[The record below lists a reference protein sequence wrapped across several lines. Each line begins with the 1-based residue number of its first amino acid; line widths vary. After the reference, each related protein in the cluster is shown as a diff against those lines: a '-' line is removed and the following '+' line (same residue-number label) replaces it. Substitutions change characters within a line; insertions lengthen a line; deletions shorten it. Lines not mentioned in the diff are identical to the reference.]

1 MAEQRYTTSPVD
13 LQPVHRIDA
22 GVTTNAHE
30 KRSKTY
36 PSSSDVN
43 SSTPILHLYLD
54 FDTLLPTT
62 ALPDDTPGAASSLP
76 PCPDLRAYTSP
87 LEWSPARKSVLLIL
101 SCLATFLTAYTAGAY
116 SPPVGLMARDF
127 DTSRTAV
134 LAGITTFCL
143 GFGFAPM
150 ALAPLSEVWGRYPIF
165 VAAGS
170 VYLVFQAL
178 CSVMPHVAGML
189 VCRLFVGAGASVFS
203 AVVGGVIADLWG
215 KEDRNTPMAL
225 FSGSVLLGTGAGPLV
240 SAALINIIKNRTRA
254 WQWTFWHQVIMD
266 AVLVG
271 FLIVFFKESRAS
283 VLLTRKA
290 KILNDWYSALES
302 CGVYGVWISLGNV
315 NVASSSEVWLSQ
327 RRGSE
332 SDDEDHQEVVRVQ
345 SPELRRIRWVVKAD
359 ELRPALKDLIVTSIK
374 RPFALLFTEPV
385 VFCFSLW
392 AAFSWGVLYL
402 SFSVV
407 PFLYNGNLD
416 KSSRVYISMMAAT
429 AVATITGVFQEQLLK
444 NPSWKSL
451 EAGGRPT
458 DSGFWQLMRRKFP
471 AEAPESRLYFA
482 CITAMFLPAG
492 LFAGFLSPDSW
503 KEYAQAIGLGFALWG
518 IYSVYLATF
527 NYLADTYH
535 VYASSA
541 LASQSLCRNLLGGAF
556 PLIATPLFR
565 NLGTRAAGGIL
576 GGVATGLTVI
586 PWVLVFFGER
596 IRSRSKFAIVSCARS
611 AHGRIMLTNPQYL
624 EKS

>member
-1 MAEQRYTTSPVD
+1 MEQRYATPPAGVME
-13 LQPVHRIDA
+13 LRHIDA
-22 GVTTNAHE
+22 RVNQITDKPQEKQVRRDPSLSRTN
-30 KRSKTY
+30 
-36 PSSSDVN
+36 SSS
-43 SSTPILHLYLD
+43 PILHLYLD
-54 FDTLLPTT
+54 FDTPLPTPPQ
-62 ALPDDTPGAASSLP
+62 PDGTPGTSAP

-87 LEWSPARKSVLLIL
+87 LEWSPARKSVLLML

-116 SPPVGLMARDF
+116 SPPAGLMAKDY

-134 LAGITTFCL
+134 MAGITTFCV

-150 ALAPLSEVWGRYPIF
+150 ALAPLSEAWGRYPIF

-189 VCRLFVGAGASVFS
+189 VCRFFVGAGASVFS

-215 KEDRNTPMAL
+215 KEERNTPMAL

-266 AVLVG
+266 AVLMG
-271 FLIVFFKESRAS
+271 FLVVFFKESRAS
-283 VLLTRKA
+283 VLLTQKA
-290 KILNDWYSALES
+290 KILNDWYGKLEHS
-302 CGVYGVWISLGNV
+302 GIHGVWISRENV

-327 RRGSE
+327 CPGSE
-332 SDDEDHQEVVRVQ
+332 SDDMYCQEDTQTH
-345 SPELRRIRWVVKAD
+345 SLELRRIRWVVKAD
-359 ELRPALKDLIVTSIK
+359 ELRPTLKDLITTSIR

-416 KSSRVYISMMAAT
+416 MSSRVYISMMAAT
-429 AVATITGVFQEQLLK
+429 AVATVTGVFQEQILK
-444 NPSWKSL
+444 YPSWKSL

-458 DSGFWQLMRRKFP
+458 RSRFWQLMRRNFP
-471 AEAPESRLYFA
+471 ADAPESRLYFA

-492 LFAGFLSPDSW
+492 LFVGFLCPDSW
-503 KEYAQAIGLGFALWG
+503 KDYAQAIGLGFALWG

-556 PLIATPLFR
+556 PLIAAPLFR
-565 NLGTRAAGGIL
+565 NLGTRAAGGLL
-576 GGVATGLTVI
+576 GGIGTGLTVI
-586 PWVLVFFGER
+586 PWVLVFFGQR
-596 IRSRSKFAIVSCARS
+596 IRSRSRIAI
-611 AHGRIMLTNPQYL
+611 
-624 EKS
+624 KS

>member
-1 MAEQRYTTSPVD
+1 MVQQHTMTRAEALPLHHIDACINTVTNQPREKQEQRE
-13 LQPVHRIDA
+13 A
-22 GVTTNAHE
+22 
-30 KRSKTY
+30 
-36 PSSSDVN
+36 SSLSAANTD
-43 SSTPILHLYLD
+43 TPILHLYLD
-54 FDTLLPTT
+54 FDTPLP
-62 ALPDDTPGAASSLP
+62 APPQPSETPGSRVPPP

-116 SPPVGLMARDF
+116 SPPAGIMAKDF
-127 DTSRTAV
+127 HTSRTAV
-134 LAGITTFCL
+134 MAGITTFCL

-150 ALAPLSEVWGRYPIF
+150 ALAPLSEAWGRYPIF
-165 VAAGS
+165 IAAGS
-170 VYLVFQAL
+170 VFVVFQAL

-189 VCRLFVGAGASVFS
+189 VCRFFVGAGASVFS

-240 SAALINIIKNRTRA
+240 SAALINIIKDRTRA
-254 WQWTFWHQVIMD
+254 WQWTLWHQVIMD
-266 AVLVG
+266 VVLLV

-290 KILNDWYSALES
+290 KILNDWYGKLEES
-302 CGVYGVWISLGNV
+302 GVHGVWISLANV
-315 NVASSSEVWLSQ
+315 EVASSSEVWLSQ
-327 RRGSE
+327 PRGSE
-332 SDDEDHQEVVRVQ
+332 SDDTDAQDETRTRL
-345 SPELRRIRWVVKAD
+345 PELRRIRWVVKAD
-359 ELRPALKDLIVTSIK
+359 ELRPTLKDLVITSIR

-416 KSSRVYISMMAAT
+416 MSSRVYISMMAAT
-429 AVATITGVFQEQLLK
+429 AVATVTGVFQEQLLK
-444 NPSWKSL
+444 HPSWKSP

-458 DSGFWQLMRRKFP
+458 NSRFWQLMRRKFP

-482 CITAMFLPAG
+482 CATAMFLPAG
-492 LFAGFLSPDSW
+492 LFIGFLCPDSW
-503 KEYAQAIGLGFALWG
+503 RAYAQAIGLGFALWG

-535 VYASSA
+535 IYASSA

-556 PLIATPLFR
+556 PLIAAPLFR
-565 NLGTRAAGGIL
+565 NLGTRAAGGLL
-576 GGVATGLTVI
+576 GGIGTGLTVI
-586 PWVLVFFGER
+586 PH
-596 IRSRSKFAIVSCARS
+596 SRSHSAVREKVENGYGSLADDIVW
-611 AHGRIMLTNPQYL
+611 
-624 EKS
+624 

>member
-1 MAEQRYTTSPVD
+1 MEQGHATPLAGAMEQR
-13 LQPVHRIDA
+13 RIDA
-22 GVTTNAHE
+22 RANQNTENPPEKQIRRDLSPSGTN
-30 KRSKTY
+30 
-36 PSSSDVN
+36 SSS
-43 SSTPILHLYLD
+43 PILQLYLD
-54 FDTLLPTT
+54 FDTPLPTPPQ
-62 ALPDDTPGAASSLP
+62 PDDTPGASAPP

-87 LEWSPARKSVLLIL
+87 LEWSPARKSVLLML

-116 SPPVGLMARDF
+116 SPPAGLMAEDY
-127 DTSRTAV
+127 DTSRTAIM
-134 LAGITTFCL
+134 AGITTFCL

-150 ALAPLSEVWGRYPIF
+150 ALAPLSEAWGRYPIF

-189 VCRLFVGAGASVFS
+189 VCRFFVGAGASVFS

-240 SAALINIIKNRTRA
+240 SAALINIIKDRTRA

-266 AVLVG
+266 AVLLG
-271 FLIVFFKESRAS
+271 FLVIFFKESRAS

-290 KILNDWYSALES
+290 KILNDWYGKLEQS
-302 CGVYGVWISLGNV
+302 GIHGVWISRGNV
-315 NVASSSEVWLSQ
+315 NVASSCEVSLSQ
-327 RRGSE
+327 CPGSE
-332 SDDEDHQEVVRVQ
+332 SDEIDCQENTQ
-345 SPELRRIRWVVKAD
+345 THSPELCRIRWVVKAD
-359 ELRPALKDLIVTSIK
+359 ELRPPLKSLIITSIR

-416 KSSRVYISMMAAT
+416 MSSRVYISMMAAT
-429 AVATITGVFQEQLLK
+429 AVATVTGVFQEQILK
-444 NPSWKSL
+444 YPSWKSL

-458 DSGFWQLMRRKFP
+458 NSRFWQLMRRKFP

-482 CITAMFLPAG
+482 CITSMFLPAG
-492 LFAGFLSPDSW
+492 LFVGFLCPDNW
-503 KEYAQAIGLGFALWG
+503 KDYAQAIGLGFALWG

-556 PLIATPLFR
+556 PLIAAPLFR
-565 NLGTRAAGGIL
+565 NLGTRAAGGLL
-576 GGVATGLTVI
+576 GGIGTGLTVI
-586 PWVLVFFGER
+586 PWVLVFFGQR
-596 IRSRSKFAIVSCARS
+596 IRSRSKIAIS
-611 AHGRIMLTNPQYL
+611 LQ
-624 EKS
+624 KS

>member
-1 MAEQRYTTSPVD
+1 MAQQQTTPLGDVLPLRHIAGTGSSILDQPQGKTSRAERVVD
-13 LQPVHRIDA
+13 
-22 GVTTNAHE
+22 
-30 KRSKTY
+30 
-36 PSSSDVN
+36 

-54 FDTLLPTT
+54 FDTPLPS
-62 ALPDDTPGAASSLP
+62 PPWPPRQTPGTSIP
-76 PCPDLRAYTSP
+76 RCPDLRAYTSP
-87 LEWSPARKSVLLIL
+87 LEWSPARKSVLLVL

-116 SPPVGLMARDF
+116 SPPAGLMAADF
-127 DTSRTAV
+127 GTSRTAV
-134 LAGITTFCL
+134 MAGITTFCA

-150 ALAPLSEVWGRYPIF
+150 ALAPLSEAWGRYPIF
-165 VAAGS
+165 VVAGC
-170 VYLVFQAL
+170 VYLVFQVL

-189 VCRLFVGAGASVFS
+189 VCRLFVGVGASVFS

-240 SAALINIIKNRTRA
+240 SAALIDIIKDRTRA

-290 KILNDWYSALES
+290 KILNAWYVKLEEA
-302 CGVYGVWISLGNV
+302 GVCGVWICLENV

-327 RRGSE
+327 SRDSY
-332 SDDEDHQEVVRVQ
+332 SDDADRPAEPQTQ
-345 SPELRRIRWVVKAD
+345 SLQLRRVRWVVKAD
-359 ELRPALKDLIVTSIK
+359 ELRPTLKDLVTTSIE

-407 PFLYNGNLD
+407 PFLYNGDLD
-416 KSSRVYISMMAAT
+416 MSSRVYISMMAAT

-444 NPSWKSL
+444 HPSWKSI

-458 DSGFWQLMRRKFP
+458 DSRFWRLMRRKFP

-482 CITAMFLPAG
+482 CITAMLLPAG
-492 LFAGFLSPDSW
+492 LFIGFLCPNDW
-503 KEYAQAIGLGFALWG
+503 KAYAQAIGLGFALWG

-565 NLGTRAAGGIL
+565 NLGTRAAGGML
-576 GGVATGLTVI
+576 GGIGTALTVI
-586 PWVLVFFGER
+586 PWVLVFFGQR
-596 IRSRSKFAIVSCARS
+596 IRARSKIAIS
-611 AHGRIMLTNPQYL
+611 LQ
-624 EKS
+624 K